1 MTRFVLISDTH
12 NTQPILPQGEVLIHA
27 GDLTGNGSRKQTE
40 AAMRWIGA
48 QAQKFEWVVFVG
60 GNHDWFFYHLSR
72 ERGVNAVREFVRPYG
87 ENIIYLEDE
96 FTIVSGAKIYGSPA
110 QPEFYDWAWNYQRG
124 AEIRAVW
131 DKIPTFG
138 VSMLVTHGPP
148 KNILDWVGK
157 ERVGCEELRAALDRV
172 QPLVHV
178 FGHIHGAHGKAK
190 AFTHYKTAKC
200 EITCPV
206 VDCYNAAVVGEDY
219 RLDPKH
225 HPWVLTWDGKEF
237 KEVPGEYAI

>member
-1 MTRFVLISDTH
+1 MKRFVLISDTH
-12 NTQPILPQGEVLIHA
+12 NTEPPLPKGEVLIHA
-27 GDLTGNGSRKQTE
+27 GDLTGNGGRKQTE
-40 AAMRWIGA
+40 AAMRWIGE

-60 GNHDWFFYHLSR
+60 GNHDFFLYHLSR
-72 ERGVNAVREFVRPYG
+72 ETGVNAVREFVRPYG

-96 FTIVSGAKIYGSPA
+96 FTTVAGAKIYGSPA

-131 DKIPTFG
+131 DKIPLNLD
-138 VSMLVTHGPP
+138 MLITHGPP
-148 KNILDWVGK
+148 HHILDWVGHD
-157 ERVGCEELRAALDRV
+157 RVGCEDLRDALERV
-172 QPLVHV
+172 QPKVHV
-178 FGHIHGAHGKAK
+178 FGHIHAGHGKAQM
-190 AFTHYKTAKC
+190 FVQGVRTTQ
-200 EITCPV
+200 
-206 VDCYNAAVVGEDY
+206 CYNAAVVGEDY